1 MLPPRSRARFISSR
15 AFGTLG
21 AVIGAARVCGQFA
34 DGMPLSAGPF
44 GASWRPAFWVNGWTR
59 RERGSAERRL
69 A

>member
-21 AVIGAARVCGQFA
+21 AVIGAARVCGQIA
-34 DGMPLSAGPF
+34 GGLPLSADPF
-44 GASWRPAFWVNGWTR
+44 GAYWHPAFWVDGWTR
-59 RERGSAERRL
+59 RGRGSAEQRL